1 MRQRWPLAC
10 GARMVRGVDQRPRLG
25 LNDAHGD
32 LQIPVLVVFSP
43 RRGREQTAIRFHSK
57 APAHAP
63 GSPQPASPS
72 SSTTRG
78 GTPPSSS
85 ARLPRP
91 RVQPVMR
98 HPCAAVCADGPMRDT
113 RVLRCAPRRRRTHS
127 SALCLLAEPPRA
139 YLLRPQPGVS
149 ADGVNS
155 ALLRA
160 ALAQRCGRAG
170 LSRINSELRRRRA
183 RRCEAHRTA
192 RV

>member
-1 MRQRWPLAC
+1 MQQ
-10 GARMVRGVDQRPRLG
+10 ARSCLLGLEEYYDEGFHYKNRLG
-25 LNDAHGD
+25 VNDAHGD
-32 LQIPVLVVFSP
+32 LQILVVFSP
-43 RRGREQTAIRFHSK
+43 RQGREQTAIRFHSK

-139 YLLRPQPGVS
+139 YLLRAHSPACRPTAS
-149 ADGVNS
+149 TPH
-155 ALLRA
+155 LLRTVA
-160 ALAQRCGRAG
+160 
-170 LSRINSELRRRRA
+170 RRA
-183 RRCEAHRTA
+183 RAAVSTSRSKQNKL
-192 RV
+192 